1 MYRTEWTGIL
11 RKKQIIRPFEC
22 GDRHG
27 KISLLQI
34 LEVKEPFVRP
44 FGDEPVTLADA
55 GYAWLQL
62 AVENE
67 RVWYTVMFDPQ
78 GKLVQI
84 YADITDGN
92 ITDTE
97 DPRFTDMYLDLV
109 VYKKEIRVLDADE
122 LEQAYRQGMISEDQY
137 RHARKAGEELQA
149 YLQGHMDEVYTFFAE
164 QYTWLRDELK

>member
-1 MYRTEWTGIL
+1 M
-11 RKKQIIRPFEC
+11 
-22 GDRHG
+22 
-27 KISLLQI
+27 
-34 LEVKEPFVRP
+34 
-44 FGDEPVTLADA
+44 
-55 GYAWLQL
+55 
-62 AVENE
+62 
-67 RVWYTVMFDPQ
+67 
-78 GKLVQI
+78 QI

-149 YLQGHMDEVYTFFAE
+149 YLQGHMEEVYTFFAE

>member
-11 RKKQIIRPFEC
+11 RKKQIIRPFVRCE
-22 GDRHG
+22 RHG

-34 LEVKEPFVRP
+34 LEVREPFVRP
-44 FGDEPVTLADA
+44 FGDEQVVLADT

-62 AVENE
+62 ALEGE
-67 RVWYTVMFDPQ
+67 RVWYTVMFDPE

-109 VYKKEIRVLDADE
+109 VYKKEIRVLDTDE
-122 LEQAYRQGMISEDQY
+122 LDQAYRQGMISEEQY
-137 RHARKAGEELQA
+137 RHAREASQELQVF
-149 YLQGHMDEVYTFFAE
+149 LQEHMNEVYAFFAE